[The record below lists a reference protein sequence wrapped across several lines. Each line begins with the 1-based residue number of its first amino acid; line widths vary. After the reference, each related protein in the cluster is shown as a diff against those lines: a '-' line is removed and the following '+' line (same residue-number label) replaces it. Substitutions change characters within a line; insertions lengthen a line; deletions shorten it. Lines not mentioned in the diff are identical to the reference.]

1 MIQVCNK
8 SPEIVSQN
16 ISKGIELLHYD
27 NITPLVRV
35 KKIPFIILLR
45 MQYLILNHNYE
56 KFLITCHARTDN
68 L

>member
-27 NITPLVRV
+27 NTTFNAFGESKKDTFYHFIT
-35 KKIPFIILLR
+35 
-45 MQYLILNHNYE
+45 
-56 KFLITCHARTDN
+56 HAVSSFK
-68 L
+68 LYI

>member
-27 NITPLVRV
+27 NTTLETFNAFGESKKDTFYHFIT
-35 KKIPFIILLR
+35 
-45 MQYLILNHNYE
+45 
-56 KFLITCHARTDN
+56 HAVSSFK
-68 L
+68 LYI

>member
-8 SPEIVSQN
+8 SPEIVPQN
-16 ISKGIELLHYD
+16 ILKGIKSLHYD
-27 NITPLVRV
+27 ITPLVRIR
-35 KKIPFIILLR
+35 KIPFIILLR

-56 KFLITCHARTDN
+56 KFLITCHVRTDN